1 MTALL
6 WVTWDAHQPMAD
18 VLWALQV
25 DGAKGSDFLRV
36 LERKWIDHKREM
48 IMIRDIFLYLVCICF
63 ARECDYWC
71 TVETMSYYTNVRDRT
86 IMDASGTNL
95 GK

>member
-1 MTALL
+1 
-6 WVTWDAHQPMAD
+6 VHQSVAA

-48 IMIRDIFLYLVCICF
+48 IMIRDIFLYLVCISF
-63 ARECDYWC
+63 AGACIYRRCAIA
-71 TVETMSYYTNVRDRT
+71 VSR
-86 IMDASGTNL
+86 
-95 GK
+95 